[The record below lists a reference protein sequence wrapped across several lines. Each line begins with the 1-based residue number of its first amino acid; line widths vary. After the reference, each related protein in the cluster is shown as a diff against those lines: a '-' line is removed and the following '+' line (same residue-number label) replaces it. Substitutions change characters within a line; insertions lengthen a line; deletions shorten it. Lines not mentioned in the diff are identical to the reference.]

1 MKHLLHQCLA
11 KCRLHL
17 HFELVN
23 KFRPRSCEVPPK
35 NLQATHQITVRITF
49 TNLHGTA
56 HNISNTPDHSAHYIH
71 KPPRNSTQCLT
82 DQSHNT
88 TSPNITF
95 TNLHGTA
102 HNISNTPDHSA
113 HYIHK
118 PPQNS
123 TQHKQHTR
131 SQCTLHSQTSTEQH
145 TVFNRSKSQHNITKT
160 CLQILLISK
169 PLLFTTRCFQRS
181 RCVFF
186 FFLTFLLCCG
196 HSSSCRPLY

>member
-1 MKHLLHQCLA
+1 MILEVEMKHLLHQCLA

-88 TSPNITF
+88 TSPKHAF
-95 TNLHGTA
+95 RFF
-102 HNISNTPDHSA
+102 SS
-113 HYIHK
+113 
-118 PPQNS
+118 
-123 TQHKQHTR
+123 R
-131 SQCTLHSQTSTEQH
+131 
-145 TVFNRSKSQHNITKT
+145 NRCS
-160 CLQILLISK
+160 L
-169 PLLFTTRCFQRS
+169 PLDAFKGAD
-181 RCVFF
+181 V
-186 FFLTFLLCCG
+186 
-196 HSSSCRPLY
+196 SSSSS